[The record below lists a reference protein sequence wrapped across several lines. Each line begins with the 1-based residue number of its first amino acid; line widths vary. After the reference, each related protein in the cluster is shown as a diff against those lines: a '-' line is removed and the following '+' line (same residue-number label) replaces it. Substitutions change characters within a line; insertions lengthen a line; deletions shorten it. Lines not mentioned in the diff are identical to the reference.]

1 MSTNGVGIDPRQIE
15 NTYVMEDD
23 VPDPSYI
30 IGDSPGVSNSYHSSL
45 HLANCSQPYVAE
57 RSRSIYAR
65 LGARIAFFGI
75 DARTEVIIRY
85 RN

>member
-45 HLANCSQPYVAE
+45 HLANCS
-57 RSRSIYAR
+57 
-65 LGARIAFFGI
+65 
-75 DARTEVIIRY
+75 
-85 RN
+85 